1 MLVRV
6 SGLWRERSTGYSRK
20 MTMWRAGFGVLV
32 VAVIVSG
39 CQEPG
44 GGALA
49 PGGDPTGATSVS
61 PPVTASSAVPTEMP
75 TTAPTETPTPTVTA
89 TPPADAGN
97 YLTSEGYGAFRIGK
111 PIPDD
116 NGLVV
121 WKPDRCGGGAWIP
134 NASLERDEEGINKW
148 TFLALPD
155 PKNSHD
161 GALARILVSDDSIPT
176 KSGVRVGD
184 SLADL
189 KQTYGSFDHE
199 FTSADRKATFFEI
212 DGSVGSVV
220 FMVGGQN
227 YGYTAPDDVISV
239 IGVVAISEDLEYS
252 AARMVQAPCDE

>member
-1 MLVRV
+1 
-6 SGLWRERSTGYSRK
+6 
-20 MTMWRAGFGVLV
+20 MWRAGFGVLV
-32 VAVIVSG
+32 VAAVVSG
-39 CQEPG
+39 CQGPG
-44 GGALA
+44 GGTVA
-49 PGGDPTGATSVS
+49 PSGDPTGAASVS
-61 PPVTASSAVPTEMP
+61 PPATASSAVPTEMP
-75 TTAPTETPTPTVTA
+75 TTAPTETLTPTVTA
-89 TPPADAGN
+89 TPLADAGN
-97 YLTSEGYGAFRIGK
+97 YLNSEGYGAFRIGK

-121 WKPDRCGGGAWIP
+121 WETDGCRGGAWIP
-134 NASLERDEEGINKW
+134 NESLVRDEESDGEGINKW
-148 TFLALPD
+148 KFLALPD

-199 FTSADRKATFFEI
+199 YTSADRKATFFEI
-212 DGSVGSVV
+212 DGSAGSVV